1 MGEHNNNGNSIFTFK
16 NDSTTFKLV
25 DAAKVNNIASLA
37 LVICVVIASVLSMGE
52 VKLTFAEAVSVST
65 LCIILFIVSSL
76 IYKTKYAEYEAKAK
90 QNAEYIEVQN
100 EYDSLV
106 KKIQEKGLLA
116 RLPELCQ
123 RYIDLELKQF
133 RTAILSNACIPYE
146 VYERDYMRLS
156 DAELKTLEITDAMR
170 KAIKKANRA
179 KGLHLT
185 AQGLLSVSKQS
196 VIRYSALTVS
206 SHQREQ
212 IDSALNTL
220 SRIVTTFL
228 GGAVAVEVIVNFS
241 WQAVAQWVLRMLPL
255 AFAAFS
261 GANQGTRNIMN
272 TAIPHKRKQINIIV
286 TILEWEKDYA
296 PATVTADAAAE

>member
-1 MGEHNNNGNSIFTFK
+1 MDEHNNSNNGVFSLKSDTFK
-16 NDSTTFKLV
+16 II
-25 DAAKVNNIASLA
+25 DAAKANNIASVA
-37 LVICVVIASVLSMGE
+37 LIICVIIASVLSMGE
-52 VKLTFAEAVSVST
+52 VKLTLAEAVSVST
-65 LCIILFIVSSL
+65 LCVILFIVSSL
-76 IYKTKYAEYEAKAK
+76 IYKTKYAEYKAKAK
-90 QNAEYIEVQN
+90 QNTEYIAVQN
-100 EYDSLV
+100 EYDALV
-106 KKIQEKGLLA
+106 MKIQEKGLLA

-123 RYIDLELKQF
+123 RYVDLELKQF
-133 RTAILSNACIPYE
+133 RTALLSNACIPYD
-146 VYERDYMRLS
+146 VYERDYMRLTNS
-156 DAELKTLEITDAMR
+156 ELKDLEITDAMR

-185 AQGLLSVSKQS
+185 AQGLLSVSRQS
-196 VIRYSALTVS
+196 LIRYSALTVS

-220 SRIVTTFL
+220 SRIVNTFL
-228 GGAVAVEVIVNFS
+228 GGAIAVDVIMNFS
-241 WQAVAQWVLRMLPL
+241 WQTVVQWVLRMLPL